1 MVSKYSVRNGNNMPL
16 QAPLIPDPFV
26 PYKCP
31 GNRSLNVYCRVEQ
44 AALDAYLAPTPS
56 KAAGDVILVYI
67 SDFTACDKIPFMD
80 AGLVVPVSYMGRTG
94 GYFLFEYEDED
105 AAIAAGRDLWG
116 YPKKFG
122 TIDLLEHKS
131 GVRGTVTRKNTAIIS
146 LECLFS
152 DEVNFSMPATTP
164 HLNIHV
170 QPGPDGKVLSRRI
183 IERDTSPDFK
193 LMREHKGSASVTLRS
208 LSTDPLAEFEP
219 IEVLGAT
226 YVVGDFYATEAN
238 GWGRTIGSF

>member
-1 MVSKYSVRNGNNMPL
+1 MRTYSVRNGNNMPL

-31 GNRSLNVYCRVEQ
+31 GNRSLNVYCRVERGV
-44 AALDAYLAPTPS
+44 LDAYLAPTPFE
-56 KAAGDVILVYI
+56 ATGDVILVYI

-80 AGLVVPVSYMGRTG
+80 AGIVVPVSYMDKTG

-122 TIDLLEHKS
+122 AIDLVEHAS
-131 GVRGTVTRKNTAIIS
+131 GVSGTVTRKDTPIIS
-146 LECLFS
+146 LDCTFADDIAFS
-152 DEVNFSMPATTP
+152 RPATTP

-170 QPGPDGKVLSRRI
+170 QPGPDGKILSRRI

-193 LMREHKGSASVTLRS
+193 LIRERKGSATVALRS
-208 LSTDPLAEFEP
+208 LSTDPLAEFAP
-219 IEVLGAT
+219 FEVLGAT

-238 GWGRTIGSF
+238 GWGKTIGSY